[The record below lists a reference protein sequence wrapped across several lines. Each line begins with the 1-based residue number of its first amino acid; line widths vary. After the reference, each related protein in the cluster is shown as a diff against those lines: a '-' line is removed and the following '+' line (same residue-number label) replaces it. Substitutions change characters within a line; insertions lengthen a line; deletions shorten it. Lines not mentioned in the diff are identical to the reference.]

1 MLLKNKS
8 TLSFFIAESLKL
20 KHSKCRSTENMS
32 ESDYGS
38 HEYEIAMIEK
48 NLKSDIT
55 INEDI

>member
-1 MLLKNKS
+1 MS
-8 TLSFFIAESLKL
+8 EFI
-20 KHSKCRSTENMS
+20 STENMS

-48 NLKSDIT
+48 NTEKKNLKSDIT